1 MINDNGDGRGPDHRI
16 VSEILRANLARKGM
30 TDTLGVH
37 LFTVNTETYNGDT
50 AQRAWLKD
58 RLARITADPA
68 SMNKPILI
76 QGHRPAPGI
85 VMDDQQTANPLLTQD
100 LAGFPQAVYL
110 SGHSHLNINDER
122 SIAQKDF
129 TAVND
134 GSMSYVEVDHGYQA
148 ITDTGLADRFEA
160 TTAQALFIEV
170 YKDRTEIARVN
181 MNADKHDI
189 YRGGTWSAIRGRRT
203 PARAPSADRSGPCGS
218 REGPARR
225 SRTTS
230 AAPPPRASRTAPRFT
245 SRRAADGRHHRRGRH
260 RGPCRPGDGR
270 PDGPSL
276 RRDRHGHD
284 DRREGRLR
292 QGALRVLLHAPPQHP
307 RHPRRRRGPWSFR
320 EWRSAGR
327 PQPSARVTRSRPDQH
342 AHGGDEPSGP
352 PSGTAQVR

>member
-76 QGHRPAPGI
+76 QGHRPAPGT
-85 VMDDQQTANPLLTQD
+85 VMDDQQTANALLTQD

-110 SGHSHLNINDER
+110 SGHSHLNIHDER

-129 TAVND
+129 TAFND

-189 YRGGTWSAIRGRRT
+189 YRGGTWSANPR
-203 PARAPSADRSGPCGS
+203 PPYASSGTLS
-218 REGPARR
+218 GPARTLR
-225 SRTTS
+225 LKGRTSQEIKDNFRCT
-230 AAPPPRASRTAPRFT
+230 AAARKQDRPAVHLPA
-245 SRRAADGRHHRRGRH
+245 RR
-260 RGPCRPGDGR
+260 
-270 PDGPSL
+270 
-276 RRDRHGHD
+276 
-284 DRREGRLR
+284 
-292 QGALRVLLHAPPQHP
+292 
-307 RHPRRRRGPWSFR
+307 
-320 EWRSAGR
+320 
-327 PQPSARVTRSRPDQH
+327 
-342 AHGGDEPSGP
+342 
-352 PSGTAQVR
+352 